1 MTSLDLL
8 YIKTICL
15 KYKVDLEKLQ
25 GLAEAYLAMFE
36 EVLENNTE
44 VPDILYRTYTDLE
57 ATSNEIRV
65 LTHLLKTLYGLPITM
80 VLQHGS
86 VVLETNMV
94 APLPSI

>member
-1 MTSLDLL
+1 MTNLDLL

-25 GLAEAYLAMFE
+25 ALAESYLAMFE

-65 LTHLLKTLYGLPITM
+65 LAHLLKTLYGLPINM

-94 APLPSI
+94 APLPST